1 LKKYF
6 SKKKSKFFVHIFIPS
21 DLLLCLTG
29 PIIMEKLSKYLEDQ
43 RFIQWVFYSNK
54 ELEKWWKEIEVDNS
68 KEKHNIKLARKILKK
83 LHTSDKQLSEEEK
96 IIIFSKIL
104 KDIEEK
110 KYDSNIKI
118 LYLNFIRYAA
128 VAVLFFSIGALL
140 FYKKDNFNPYFS
152 TQNLDEPLYQTDA
165 KLIRP
170 DGESILLEDDK
181 SVIEYSDD
189 GKVKVNDNV
198 ISDSTPKRKGKTELN
213 QLIIPYGKTSEIIL
227 PDGTTVY
234 LNAGSR
240 LVYPEY
246 FNDKNREVL
255 LVGEA
260 FFEVKEDKDHP
271 FIVQTTELRIKV
283 LGTKFNVSAYP
294 TDNVIET
301 VLTEGTVQLQ
311 QNNSKLF
318 SDDIELIP
326 GQLAAFNKTTRQTA
340 LKTVNT
346 ENYTIWK
353 DGLCKFEGTD
363 LSRIIKKMERFYN
376 IRFQYSDPFLG
387 TIKIT
392 GKLELN
398 EDREE
403 IINRIAVAAS
413 VKINKIGEYL
423 YEIKN

>member
-1 LKKYF
+1 
-6 SKKKSKFFVHIFIPS
+6 
-21 DLLLCLTG
+21 
-29 PIIMEKLSKYLEDQ
+29 MEKLSKYLEDQ

-54 ELEKWWKEIEVDNS
+54 ELEKWWKEFEVDNP

-104 KDIEEK
+104 KEIEEK

-118 LYLNFIRYAA
+118 FYLSFIRYAA
-128 VAVLFFSIGALL
+128 VAILFFLIGALL

-152 TQNLDEPLYQTDA
+152 IQSLEEPINQTVA

-181 SVIEYSDD
+181 SVIEYSED
-189 GKVKVNDNV
+189 GRVKVNDNV
-198 ISDSTPKRKGKTELN
+198 ISDSIPKRNDKTELN
-213 QLIIPYGKTSEIIL
+213 QLIIPYGKTSEILL

-246 FNDKNREVL
+246 FFDKNREVL

-260 FFEVKEDKDHP
+260 FFEVKEDMNQP
-271 FIVQTTELRIKV
+271 FVVQTTELRIKV

-294 TDNVIET
+294 TDNVVET
-301 VLTEGTVQLQ
+301 VLTEGLVRIQ
-311 QNNSKLF
+311 QNNATLF
-318 SDDIELIP
+318 SDNIELVP
-326 GQLAAFNKTTRQTA
+326 GQLAAFNKTSRLTT

-376 IRFQYSDPFLG
+376 IRFQYSDPVLG

-403 IINRIAVAAS
+403 IINRIAVVAS
-413 VKINKIGEYL
+413 VKIKKIGDYL
-423 YEIKN
+423 YEIEG